1 LAQELDYAANKIVR
15 VSLIHITNA
24 ITMKKCLALL
34 SILFFSTA
42 YAQNVTL
49 SGYIKDA
56 ANGEELINASIVN
69 EKSQG
74 TVTNVYGFY
83 SLTLPEG
90 QYTFTVSYIGYES
103 IEKTLALKESQTLD
117 FELTEATN
125 QLAEVEVTAKRLDEN
140 LNRAEMSTTQLTAKQ
155 IKAIPQFLGE
165 FDVIRSITLLPGV
178 TTVGEGAS
186 GFNVRGGKTDQ
197 NLILLDQAPVYNS
210 SHIFGFFSVFNGDA
224 VRDLKLYKGGIPAP
238 FGGRLSSVLDVHQ
251 KEGNTKEFAGTMG
264 LGLLSS
270 RLMLEG
276 PLVKDKASFM
286 IAGRRSYQDVL
297 LKASPNDDL
306 NSIIANFYDLNAK
319 VNYKFNDKSRL
330 FLSAY
335 YGKDAFGVPGLVKF
349 DWGNLGLTGRWN
361 YLITDK
367 LFLNVST
374 IYSDYDYAI
383 GFDFPQA
390 KIDNIAFIKNQSNK
404 LAFSWF
410 PNAKHQVNYGAEAT
424 VYDFEPFST
433 TLDYI
438 DSNLVDIN
446 IELQNEYAVEPS
458 LYIEDN
464 WKVNNRMTI
473 RGGLRYSSFYNL
485 GARDVVNYNPTANG
499 TVRNDLITDTTNYSS
514 REIIESFDG
523 LQGLEPRL
531 GINFKTTENTAIK
544 ASYNRMRQYI
554 HLISNTTSS
563 LPIDTWRPA
572 GRYIDPG
579 TADQIALGWNR
590 NFKGGEWQL
599 SIETYYKSMR
609 DLVDFKNGAQP
620 TGVDNIEVALMTG
633 RGRSYGL
640 EMQLDKKIGQLT
652 GWVAYTYSRSQLQVD
667 LGATP
672 EEWINLGNWY
682 SAAQDKPHDIAI
694 VAAYA
699 WKPNIS
705 FSGSF
710 IYQTG
715 KPYTYPEARSEFE
728 GIIYPFALSRNN
740 SRTPAYHRLDLSM
753 DVAIPNKKENGRKGS
768 WNFGVYNAYAR
779 KNAFSIFFEEELDDN
794 GDPTGQTKATQLSIF
809 ATAIPTITY
818 NLDF

>member
-1 LAQELDYAANKIVR
+1 
-15 VSLIHITNA
+15 
-24 ITMKKCLALL
+24 
-34 SILFFSTA
+34 
-42 YAQNVTL
+42 
-49 SGYIKDA
+49 
-56 ANGEELINASIVN
+56 
-69 EKSQG
+69 
-74 TVTNVYGFY
+74 
-83 SLTLPEG
+83 
-90 QYTFTVSYIGYES
+90 
-103 IEKTLALKESQTLD
+103 
-117 FELTEATN
+117 
-125 QLAEVEVTAKRLDEN
+125 LDEN

-286 IAGRRSYQDVL
+286 VAGRRSYQDVL

-404 LAFSWF
+404 VAFSWF

-424 VYDFEPFST
+424 IYDFEPFST

-458 LYIEDN
+458 IYIEDN
-464 WKVNNRMTI
+464 WKLNNRLTI

-499 TVRNDLITDTTNYSS
+499 TVRNDLITDTTNYGS

-531 GINFKTTENTAIK
+531 GINYKATENTAIK

-682 SAAQDKPHDIAI
+682 SAAQDKPHDVAI

-715 KPYTYPEARSEFE
+715 KPYTYPEAKSEFE

>member
-1 LAQELDYAANKIVR
+1 
-15 VSLIHITNA
+15 
-24 ITMKKCLALL
+24 M

-56 ANGEELINASIVN
+56 SNGEELINASIVN

-83 SLTLPEG
+83 SLTLPAG
-90 QYTFTVSYIGYES
+90 KYTFTVSYIGYES
-103 IEKTLALKESQTLD
+103 IEKTLTLKESQTLD

-286 IAGRRSYQDVL
+286 VAGRRSYQDVL

-404 LAFSWF
+404 VAFSWF

-424 VYDFEPFST
+424 IYDFEPFST

-458 LYIEDN
+458 IYIEDN
-464 WKVNNRMTI
+464 WKLNNRLTI

-499 TVRNDLITDTTNYSS
+499 TVRNDLITDTTNYGS

-523 LQGLEPRL
+523 LQGLAPRL
-531 GINFKTTENTAIK
+531 GINYKATENTAIK

-682 SAAQDKPHDIAI
+682 SAAQDKPHDVAI

-715 KPYTYPEARSEFE
+715 KPYTYPEAKSEFE

>member
-1 LAQELDYAANKIVR
+1 
-15 VSLIHITNA
+15 
-24 ITMKKCLALL
+24 MKKWLAFLGL
-34 SILFFSTA
+34 AFALTTQ
-42 YAQNVTL
+42 AQNVTL
-49 SGYIKDA
+49 SGYIRDA
-56 ANGEELINASIVN
+56 ASGEELISASIVN
-69 EKSQG
+69 ESRQG
-74 TVTNVYGFY
+74 TVTNIYGFY
-83 SLTLPEG
+83 SLTLPAGE
-90 QYTFTVSYIGYES
+90 YTFTISYIGYETMTKK
-103 IEKTLALKESQTLD
+103 INLNASQTVN
-117 FELTEATN
+117 FELKEATN
-125 QLAEVEVTAKRLDEN
+125 ELQEVQVTAKKLDEN

-155 IKAIPQFLGE
+155 IKTIPQFLGE

-197 NLILLDQAPVYNS
+197 NLILLDEAPVYNS

-238 FGGRLSSVLDVHQ
+238 FGGRLSSVLDVRQ
-251 KEGNTKEFAGTMG
+251 KEGNTKEYGGTVG

-270 RLMLEG
+270 RVMFEG
-276 PLVKDKASFM
+276 PIVQDKASFM

-297 LKASPNDDL
+297 LKASPNDDI
-306 NSIIANFYDLNAK
+306 NNIIANFYDLNAK
-319 VNYKFNDKSRL
+319 VNYKFSDKSRL

-349 DWGNLGLTGRWN
+349 NWGNLGLTGRWN
-361 YLITDK
+361 YLINDK

-390 KIDNIAFIKNQSNK
+390 KIDNVAYIKNQTNK
-404 LAFSWF
+404 IAFSWF
-410 PNAKHQVNYGAEAT
+410 PNASHQVNYGAEAT

-433 TLDYI
+433 TFDYI
-438 DSNLVDIN
+438 DSNLTDIN
-446 IELQNEYAVEPS
+446 IELQNEYAVEPAF
-458 LYIEDN
+458 YIEDN
-464 WKVNNRMTI
+464 WKVNNRLTI
-473 RGGLRYSSFYNL
+473 RGGVRYSSFYNF
-485 GARDVVNYNPTANG
+485 GERDVINYTPTANG
-499 TVRNDLITDTTNYSS
+499 TVRNDLIVDTTSYASG
-514 REIIESFDG
+514 ELIEGYDG
-523 LQGLEPRL
+523 LQGIEPRL
-531 GINFKTTENTAIK
+531 GINFKTTENSAIK
-544 ASYNRMRQYI
+544 ASYNRTRQYI

-572 GRYIDPG
+572 GRFIKPG
-579 TADQIALGWNR
+579 TADQVALGWNR
-590 NFKGGEWQL
+590 NFANGEWQL
-599 SIETYYKSMR
+599 SVETYYKTLR

-620 TGVDNIEVALMTG
+620 TGVDNIEIDLMTG
-633 RGRSYGL
+633 RGRSYGV
-640 EMQLDKKIGQLT
+640 EMQLDKKIGALT
-652 GWVAYTYSRSQLQVD
+652 GWIAYTYSRSELQVD

-672 EEWINLGNWY
+672 EEWINLGEWY
-682 SAAQDKPHDIAI
+682 RAAQDKPHDIAI

-753 DVAIPNKKENGRKGS
+753 DVKIPNKKNRDWEGS

-818 NLDF
+818 TLDF

>member
-1 LAQELDYAANKIVR
+1 MKF
-15 VSLIHITNA
+15 LIRITNL

-69 EKSQG
+69 EKFQG
-74 TVTNVYGFY
+74 TVTNIYGFY

-90 QYTFTVSYIGYES
+90 KYTFTVSYIGYES
-103 IEKTLALKESQTLD
+103 IVKTLTLKESQTLD
-117 FELTEATN
+117 FELKEATN
-125 QLAEVEVTAKRLDEN
+125 ELAEVEVTAKRLDEN

-238 FGGRLSSVLDVHQ
+238 YGGRLSSVLDVHQ

-404 LAFSWF
+404 VAFSWF

-438 DSNLVDIN
+438 DSNLVDIS

-464 WKVNNRMTI
+464 WKINNRLTI
-473 RGGLRYSSFYNL
+473 RGGLRYSTFYNI

-499 TVRNDLITDTTNYSS
+499 TVRNDLITDTTSYGSL
-514 REIIESFDG
+514 EIIEAFDG

-531 GINFKTTENTAIK
+531 GINFKSTENTAIK

-599 SIETYYKSMR
+599 SVETYYKSMR

-633 RGRSYGL
+633 RGRSYGV

-652 GWVAYTYSRSQLQVD
+652 GWIAYTYSRSQLQVD

-682 SAAQDKPHDIAI
+682 SAAQDKPHDIAV

-753 DVAIPNKKENGRKGS
+753 DIAVPNKKDNDLKGS
-768 WNFGVYNAYAR
+768 WNIGVYNAYAR

>member
-1 LAQELDYAANKIVR
+1 
-15 VSLIHITNA
+15 
-24 ITMKKCLALL
+24 MKKWLAFLGL
-34 SILFFSTA
+34 AFTLTTQ
-42 YAQNVTL
+42 AQNVTL
-49 SGYIKDA
+49 SGYIRDA
-56 ANGEELINASIVN
+56 ASGEELISASIVN
-69 EKSQG
+69 ESRQG
-74 TVTNVYGFY
+74 TVTNIYGFY
-83 SLTLPEG
+83 SLTLPAGE
-90 QYTFTVSYIGYES
+90 YTFTISYIGYETMTKK
-103 IEKTLALKESQTLD
+103 INLNASQTVN
-117 FELTEATN
+117 FELKEATN
-125 QLAEVEVTAKRLDEN
+125 ELQEVQVTAKKLDEN

-155 IKAIPQFLGE
+155 IKTIPQFLGE

-178 TTVGEGAS
+178 TTVGECAS

-197 NLILLDQAPVYNS
+197 NLILLDEAPVYNS

-224 VRDLKLYKGGIPAP
+224 VRDLKLYKGGIPAT
-238 FGGRLSSVLDVHQ
+238 FGGRLSSVLDVRQ
-251 KEGNTKEFAGTMG
+251 KEGNTKEYGGTVG

-270 RLMLEG
+270 RVMFEG
-276 PLVKDKASFM
+276 PIVQDKASFM

-297 LKASPNDDL
+297 LKASPNDDI
-306 NSIIANFYDLNAK
+306 NNIIANFYDLNAK
-319 VNYKFNDKSRL
+319 VNYKFSDKSRL

-349 DWGNLGLTGRWN
+349 NWGNLGLTGRWN
-361 YLITDK
+361 YLINDK

-390 KIDNIAFIKNQSNK
+390 KIDNIAYIKNQTNK
-404 LAFSWF
+404 IAFSWF
-410 PNAKHQVNYGAEAT
+410 PNASHQVNYGAEAT

-433 TLDYI
+433 TFDYI
-438 DSNLVDIN
+438 DSNLTDIN
-446 IELQNEYAVEPS
+446 IELQNEYAVEPAF
-458 LYIEDN
+458 YIEDN
-464 WKVNNRMTI
+464 WKVNNRLTI
-473 RGGLRYSSFYNL
+473 RGGVRYSSFYNF
-485 GARDVVNYNPTANG
+485 GERDVINYTPTANG
-499 TVRNDLITDTTNYSS
+499 TVRNDLIVDTTSYASG
-514 REIIESFDG
+514 ELIEGYEG
-523 LQGLEPRL
+523 LQGIEPRL
-531 GINFKTTENTAIK
+531 GINFKTTENSAIK
-544 ASYNRMRQYI
+544 ASYNRTRQYI

-572 GRYIDPG
+572 GRFIKPG
-579 TADQIALGWNR
+579 TADQVALGWNR
-590 NFKGGEWQL
+590 NFANGEWQL
-599 SIETYYKSMR
+599 SVETYYKTLR

-620 TGVDNIEVALMTG
+620 TGVDNIEVDLMTG
-633 RGRSYGL
+633 RGRSYGV
-640 EMQLDKKIGQLT
+640 EMQLDKKIGALT
-652 GWVAYTYSRSQLQVD
+652 GWIAYTYSRSELQVD

-672 EEWINLGNWY
+672 EEWINLGQWY
-682 SAAQDKPHDIAI
+682 RAAQDKPHDIAI

-753 DVAIPNKKENGRKGS
+753 DVKIPNKKNRDWEGS

-818 NLDF
+818 TLDF

>member
-1 LAQELDYAANKIVR
+1 
-15 VSLIHITNA
+15 
-24 ITMKKCLALL
+24 MKKCLALL
-34 SILFFSTA
+34 SILFFSTV

-69 EKSQG
+69 ESFQG
-74 TVTNVYGFY
+74 TITNIYGFY

-90 QYTFTVSYIGYES
+90 KYTFTVSYIGYES
-103 IEKTLALKESQTLD
+103 IVKTLTLKESQTLD
-117 FELTEATN
+117 FELKEATN
-125 QLAEVEVTAKRLDEN
+125 QLAEVEVTAKKLDEN

-404 LAFSWF
+404 VAFSWF

-438 DSNLVDIN
+438 DSNLVDIS

-464 WKVNNRMTI
+464 WKVNNRLTI
-473 RGGLRYSSFYNL
+473 RGGLRYSTFYNI
-485 GARDVVNYNPTANG
+485 GARDVVNYTPTANG
-499 TVRNDLITDTTNYSS
+499 TVRNDLITDTTSYASM
-514 REIIESFDG
+514 EIIEAFEG

-531 GINFKTTENTAIK
+531 GINFKATENTAVK

-590 NFKGGEWQL
+590 NFKDGEWQL
-599 SIETYYKSMR
+599 SVETYYKSMR

-640 EMQLDKKIGQLT
+640 EVQLDKKIGQLT
-652 GWVAYTYSRSQLQVD
+652 GWLAYTYSRSQLQVD

-672 EEWINLGNWY
+672 EEWINLGQWY
-682 SAAQDKPHDIAI
+682 SAAQDKPHDIAV

-715 KPYTYPEARSEFE
+715 KPYTYPEAKSEFE

-753 DVAIPNKKENGRKGS
+753 DIAVPNKKDNDLKGS
-768 WNFGVYNAYAR
+768 WNIGVYNAYAR

>member
-1 LAQELDYAANKIVR
+1 
-15 VSLIHITNA
+15 
-24 ITMKKCLALL
+24 MKKCLALL

-69 EKSQG
+69 EKFQG
-74 TVTNVYGFY
+74 TITNIYGFY
-83 SLTLPEG
+83 PLTLPEG
-90 QYTFTVSYIGYES
+90 KYTFTVSYIGYES
-103 IEKTLALKESQTLD
+103 IVKTLTLKESQTLD
-117 FELTEATN
+117 FELKEATN
-125 QLAEVEVTAKRLDEN
+125 ELAEVEVTAKRLDEN

-238 FGGRLSSVLDVHQ
+238 YGGRLSSVLDVHQ

-404 LAFSWF
+404 VAFSWF

-438 DSNLVDIN
+438 DSNLVDIS

-464 WKVNNRMTI
+464 WKINNRLTI
-473 RGGLRYSSFYNL
+473 RGGLRYSTFYNI

-499 TVRNDLITDTTNYSS
+499 TVRNDLITDTTSYGSL
-514 REIIESFDG
+514 EIIEAFDG

-531 GINFKTTENTAIK
+531 GINFKSTENTAIK

-599 SIETYYKSMR
+599 SVETYYKSMR

-633 RGRSYGL
+633 RGRSYGV

-672 EEWINLGNWY
+672 EEWINLGQWY
-682 SAAQDKPHDIAI
+682 SAAQDKPHDIAV

-715 KPYTYPEARSEFE
+715 KPYTYPEAKSEFE

-753 DVAIPNKKENGRKGS
+753 DIAVPNKKDNDLKGS
-768 WNFGVYNAYAR
+768 WNIGVYNAYAR

-818 NLDF
+818 TLDF

>member
-1 LAQELDYAANKIVR
+1 
-15 VSLIHITNA
+15 
-24 ITMKKCLALL
+24 
-34 SILFFSTA
+34 
-42 YAQNVTL
+42 
-49 SGYIKDA
+49 
-56 ANGEELINASIVN
+56 
-69 EKSQG
+69 
-74 TVTNVYGFY
+74 
-83 SLTLPEG
+83 
-90 QYTFTVSYIGYES
+90 
-103 IEKTLALKESQTLD
+103 
-117 FELTEATN
+117 
-125 QLAEVEVTAKRLDEN
+125 
-140 LNRAEMSTTQLTAKQ
+140 
-155 IKAIPQFLGE
+155 
-165 FDVIRSITLLPGV
+165 
-178 TTVGEGAS
+178 
-186 GFNVRGGKTDQ
+186 
-197 NLILLDQAPVYNS
+197 
-210 SHIFGFFSVFNGDA
+210 
-224 VRDLKLYKGGIPAP
+224 
-238 FGGRLSSVLDVHQ
+238 
-251 KEGNTKEFAGTMG
+251 
-264 LGLLSS
+264 
-270 RLMLEG
+270 
-276 PLVKDKASFM
+276 
-286 IAGRRSYQDVL
+286 
-297 LKASPNDDL
+297 
-306 NSIIANFYDLNAK
+306 
-319 VNYKFNDKSRL
+319 
-330 FLSAY
+330 
-335 YGKDAFGVPGLVKF
+335 
-349 DWGNLGLTGRWN
+349 LGLTGRWN

-404 LAFSWF
+404 VAFSWF

-438 DSNLVDIN
+438 DSNLVDIS

-464 WKVNNRMTI
+464 WKVNNRLTI
-473 RGGLRYSSFYNL
+473 RGGLRYSTFYNI
-485 GARDVVNYNPTANG
+485 GARDVVNYTPTANG
-499 TVRNDLITDTTNYSS
+499 TVRNDLITDTTSYASM
-514 REIIESFDG
+514 EIIEAFEG

-531 GINFKTTENTAIK
+531 GINFKATENTAVK

-590 NFKGGEWQL
+590 NFKDGEWQL
-599 SIETYYKSMR
+599 SVETYYKSMR

-640 EMQLDKKIGQLT
+640 EVQLDKKIGQLT
-652 GWVAYTYSRSQLQVD
+652 GWLAYTYSRSQLQVD

-672 EEWINLGNWY
+672 EEWINLGQWY
-682 SAAQDKPHDIAI
+682 SAAQDKPHDIAV

-715 KPYTYPEARSEFE
+715 KPYTYPEAKSEFE

-753 DVAIPNKKENGRKGS
+753 DIAIPNKKDNDLKGS
-768 WNFGVYNAYAR
+768 WNIGVYNAYAR

>member
-1 LAQELDYAANKIVR
+1 
-15 VSLIHITNA
+15 
-24 ITMKKCLALL
+24 MKKCLALL
-34 SILFFSTA
+34 GILFFSTA

-69 EKSQG
+69 ESFQG
-74 TVTNVYGFY
+74 TITNIYGFY
-83 SLTLPEG
+83 SLTVPEG
-90 QYTFTVSYIGYES
+90 KYTFTVSYIGYES
-103 IEKTLALKESQTLD
+103 IVKTLTLKESQTLD
-117 FELTEATN
+117 FELKEATN
-125 QLAEVEVTAKRLDEN
+125 QLAEVEVTAKKLDEN

-404 LAFSWF
+404 VAFSWF

-438 DSNLVDIN
+438 DSNLVDIS

-464 WKVNNRMTI
+464 WKVNNRLTI
-473 RGGLRYSSFYNL
+473 RGGLRYSTFYNI
-485 GARDVVNYNPTANG
+485 GARDVVNYTPTANG
-499 TVRNDLITDTTNYSS
+499 TVRNDLITDTTSYASM
-514 REIIESFDG
+514 EIIEAFEG

-531 GINFKTTENTAIK
+531 GINFKATENTAVK

-590 NFKGGEWQL
+590 NFKDGEWQL
-599 SIETYYKSMR
+599 SVETYYKSMR

-640 EMQLDKKIGQLT
+640 EVQLDKKIGQLT
-652 GWVAYTYSRSQLQVD
+652 GWLAYTYSRSQLQVD

-672 EEWINLGNWY
+672 EEWINLGQWY
-682 SAAQDKPHDIAI
+682 SAAQDKPHDIAV

-715 KPYTYPEARSEFE
+715 KPYTYPEAKSEFE

-753 DVAIPNKKENGRKGS
+753 DIAVPNKKDNDLKGS
-768 WNFGVYNAYAR
+768 WNIGVYNAYAR

>member
-1 LAQELDYAANKIVR
+1 
-15 VSLIHITNA
+15 
-24 ITMKKCLALL
+24 M

-83 SLTLPEG
+83 SLTLPAG
-90 QYTFTVSYIGYES
+90 KYTFTVSYIGYES
-103 IEKTLALKESQTLD
+103 VEKTLTLKESQTLD

-404 LAFSWF
+404 VAFSWF

-438 DSNLVDIN
+438 DSNLVDIS

-464 WKVNNRMTI
+464 WKVNNRLTI
-473 RGGLRYSSFYNL
+473 RGGLRYSTFYNI
-485 GARDVVNYNPTANG
+485 GARDVVNYTPTANG
-499 TVRNDLITDTTNYSS
+499 TVRNDLITDTTSYASM
-514 REIIESFDG
+514 EIIEAFDG

-531 GINFKTTENTAIK
+531 GINFKATENTAIK

-682 SAAQDKPHDIAI
+682 SAAQDKPHDVAI

-715 KPYTYPEARSEFE
+715 KPYTYPEAKSEFE

>member
-1 LAQELDYAANKIVR
+1 MKF
-15 VSLIHITNA
+15 LIGITKL
-24 ITMKKCLALL
+24 ITMKKCFALL

-69 EKSQG
+69 EKFQG
-74 TVTNVYGFY
+74 TVTNIYGFY

-90 QYTFTVSYIGYES
+90 KYTFTVSYIGYES
-103 IEKTLALKESQTLD
+103 IVKTLTLKESQTLD
-117 FELTEATN
+117 FELKEATN
-125 QLAEVEVTAKRLDEN
+125 ELAEVEVTAKRLDEN

-155 IKAIPQFLGE
+155 IKTIPQFLGE

-238 FGGRLSSVLDVHQ
+238 YGGRLSSVLDVHQ

-404 LAFSWF
+404 VAFSWF

-438 DSNLVDIN
+438 DSNLVDIS

-464 WKVNNRMTI
+464 WKINNRLTI
-473 RGGLRYSSFYNL
+473 RGGLRYSTFYNI

-499 TVRNDLITDTTNYSS
+499 TVRNDLITDTTSYGSL
-514 REIIESFDG
+514 EIIEAFDG

-531 GINFKTTENTAIK
+531 GINFKSTENTAIK

-599 SIETYYKSMR
+599 SVETYYKSMR

-633 RGRSYGL
+633 RGRSYGV

-672 EEWINLGNWY
+672 EEWINLGQWY
-682 SAAQDKPHDIAI
+682 SAAQDKPHDIAV

-715 KPYTYPEARSEFE
+715 KPYTYPEAKSEFE

-753 DVAIPNKKENGRKGS
+753 DIAVPNKKDNDLKGS
-768 WNFGVYNAYAR
+768 WNIGVYNAYAR

-818 NLDF
+818 TLDF

>member
-1 LAQELDYAANKIVR
+1 MKNWLAFLG
-15 VSLIHITNA
+15 
-24 ITMKKCLALL
+24 LAFTL
-34 SILFFSTA
+34 TTQ
-42 YAQNVTL
+42 AQNVTL
-49 SGYIKDA
+49 SGYIRDA
-56 ANGEELINASIVN
+56 ASGEELISASIVN
-69 EKSQG
+69 ESRQG
-74 TVTNVYGFY
+74 TVTNIYGFY
-83 SLTLPEG
+83 SLTLPAGE
-90 QYTFTVSYIGYES
+90 YTFTISYIGYETMTKK
-103 IEKTLALKESQTLD
+103 INLNASQTVN
-117 FELTEATN
+117 FELKEATN
-125 QLAEVEVTAKRLDEN
+125 ELQEVQVTAKKLDEN

-155 IKAIPQFLGE
+155 IKTIPQFLGE

-197 NLILLDQAPVYNS
+197 NLILLDEAPVYNS

-238 FGGRLSSVLDVHQ
+238 FGGRLSSVLDVRQ
-251 KEGNTKEFAGTMG
+251 KEGNTKEYGGTVG

-270 RLMLEG
+270 RVMFEG
-276 PLVKDKASFM
+276 PIVQDKASFM

-297 LKASPNDDL
+297 LKASPNDDI
-306 NSIIANFYDLNAK
+306 NNIIANFYDLNAK
-319 VNYKFNDKSRL
+319 VNYKFSDKSRL

-349 DWGNLGLTGRWN
+349 NWGNLGLTGRWN
-361 YLITDK
+361 YLINDK

-390 KIDNIAFIKNQSNK
+390 KIDNVAYIKNQTNK
-404 LAFSWF
+404 IAFSWF
-410 PNAKHQVNYGAEAT
+410 PNASHQVNYGAEAT

-433 TLDYI
+433 TFDYI
-438 DSNLVDIN
+438 DSNLTDIN
-446 IELQNEYAVEPS
+446 IELQNEYAVEPAF
-458 LYIEDN
+458 YIEDN
-464 WKVNNRMTI
+464 WKVNNRLTI
-473 RGGLRYSSFYNL
+473 RGGVRYSSFYNF
-485 GARDVVNYNPTANG
+485 GERDVINYTPTANG
-499 TVRNDLITDTTNYSS
+499 TVRNDLIVDTTSYASG
-514 REIIESFDG
+514 ELIEGYDG
-523 LQGLEPRL
+523 LQGIEPRL
-531 GINFKTTENTAIK
+531 GINFKTTENSAIK
-544 ASYNRMRQYI
+544 ASYNRTRQYI

-572 GRYIDPG
+572 GRFIKPG
-579 TADQIALGWNR
+579 TADQVALGWNR
-590 NFKGGEWQL
+590 NFANGEWQL
-599 SIETYYKSMR
+599 SVETYYKTLR

-620 TGVDNIEVALMTG
+620 TGVDNIEVDLMTG
-633 RGRSYGL
+633 RGRSYGV
-640 EMQLDKKIGQLT
+640 EMQLDKKIGALT
-652 GWVAYTYSRSQLQVD
+652 GWIAYTYSRSELQVD

-672 EEWINLGNWY
+672 EEWINLGEWY
-682 SAAQDKPHDIAI
+682 RAAQDKPHDIAI

-753 DVAIPNKKENGRKGS
+753 DVKIPNKKNRDWEGS

-818 NLDF
+818 TLDF

>member
-1 LAQELDYAANKIVR
+1 
-15 VSLIHITNA
+15 
-24 ITMKKCLALL
+24 MKKCLALL
-34 SILFFSTA
+34 GILFFSTA

-69 EKSQG
+69 ESFQG
-74 TVTNVYGFY
+74 TITNIYGFY

-90 QYTFTVSYIGYES
+90 KYTFTVSYIGYES
-103 IEKTLALKESQTLD
+103 IVKTLTLKESQTLD
-117 FELTEATN
+117 FELKEATN
-125 QLAEVEVTAKRLDEN
+125 QLAEVEVTAKKLDEN

-238 FGGRLSSVLDVHQ
+238 YGGRLSSVLDVHQ

-404 LAFSWF
+404 VAFSWF

-438 DSNLVDIN
+438 DSNLVDIS

-464 WKVNNRMTI
+464 WKVNNQLTI
-473 RGGLRYSSFYNL
+473 RGGLRYSTFYNI
-485 GARDVVNYNPTANG
+485 GARDVVNYTPTANG
-499 TVRNDLITDTTNYSS
+499 TVRNDLITDTTSYASM
-514 REIIESFDG
+514 EIIEAFEG

-531 GINFKTTENTAIK
+531 GINFKATENTAVK

-590 NFKGGEWQL
+590 NFKDGEWQL
-599 SIETYYKSMR
+599 SVETYYKSMR

-640 EMQLDKKIGQLT
+640 EVQLDKKIGQLT
-652 GWVAYTYSRSQLQVD
+652 GWLAYTYSRSQLQVD

-672 EEWINLGNWY
+672 EEWINLGQWY
-682 SAAQDKPHDIAI
+682 SAAQDKPHDIAV

-715 KPYTYPEARSEFE
+715 KPYTYPEAKSEFE

-753 DVAIPNKKENGRKGS
+753 DIAIPNKKDNDLKGS
-768 WNFGVYNAYAR
+768 WNIGVYNAYAR

>member
-1 LAQELDYAANKIVR
+1 
-15 VSLIHITNA
+15 
-24 ITMKKCLALL
+24 MKKCLALL

-69 EKSQG
+69 ESFQG
-74 TVTNVYGFY
+74 TITNIYGFY

-90 QYTFTVSYIGYES
+90 KYTFTVSYIGYES
-103 IEKTLALKESQTLD
+103 IVKTLTLKESQTLD
-117 FELTEATN
+117 FELKEATN
-125 QLAEVEVTAKRLDEN
+125 QLAEVEVTAKKLDEN

-404 LAFSWF
+404 VAFSWF

-438 DSNLVDIN
+438 DSNLVDIS

-464 WKVNNRMTI
+464 WKVNNRLTI
-473 RGGLRYSSFYNL
+473 RGGLRYSTFYNI
-485 GARDVVNYNPTANG
+485 GARDVVNYTPTANG
-499 TVRNDLITDTTNYSS
+499 TVRNDLITDTTSYASM
-514 REIIESFDG
+514 EIIEAFEG

-531 GINFKTTENTAIK
+531 GINFKATENTAVK

-590 NFKGGEWQL
+590 NFKDGEWQL
-599 SIETYYKSMR
+599 SVETYYKSMR

-640 EMQLDKKIGQLT
+640 EVQLDKKIGQLT
-652 GWVAYTYSRSQLQVD
+652 GWLAYTYSRSQLQVD

-672 EEWINLGNWY
+672 EEWINLGQWY
-682 SAAQDKPHDIAI
+682 SAAQDKPHDIAV

-715 KPYTYPEARSEFE
+715 KPYTYPEAKSEFE

-753 DVAIPNKKENGRKGS
+753 DIAVPNKKDNDLKGS
-768 WNFGVYNAYAR
+768 WNIGVYNAYAR

>member
-1 LAQELDYAANKIVR
+1 
-15 VSLIHITNA
+15 
-24 ITMKKCLALL
+24 MKKCLALL
-34 SILFFSTA
+34 SILFFSNA

-74 TVTNVYGFY
+74 AVTNVYGFY

-404 LAFSWF
+404 VAFSWF

-424 VYDFEPFST
+424 IYDFEPFST

-464 WKVNNRMTI
+464 WKVTNRLTI

-499 TVRNDLITDTTNYSS
+499 TVRNDLITDTTNYGS
-514 REIIESFDG
+514 REIIESFEG

-531 GINFKTTENTAIK
+531 GINYKATENTAIK

-672 EEWINLGNWY
+672 EEWINLGDWY

>member
-1 LAQELDYAANKIVR
+1 
-15 VSLIHITNA
+15 
-24 ITMKKCLALL
+24 M

-238 FGGRLSSVLDVHQ
+238 YGGRLSSVLDVHQ

-404 LAFSWF
+404 VAFSWF

-464 WKVNNRMTI
+464 WKVNNRLTI

-572 GRYIDPG
+572 GKYIDPG

-599 SIETYYKSMR
+599 SVETYYKSMR

>member
-1 LAQELDYAANKIVR
+1 
-15 VSLIHITNA
+15 
-24 ITMKKCLALL
+24 MKKCLALL
-34 SILFFSTA
+34 SILFFSNA

-74 TVTNVYGFY
+74 AVTNVYGFY

-404 LAFSWF
+404 VAFSWF

-424 VYDFEPFST
+424 IYDFEPFST

-464 WKVNNRMTI
+464 WKVTNRLTI

-531 GINFKTTENTAIK
+531 GINYKATENTAIK

>member
-1 LAQELDYAANKIVR
+1 
-15 VSLIHITNA
+15 
-24 ITMKKCLALL
+24 MKKCLALL

-69 EKSQG
+69 ESFQG
-74 TVTNVYGFY
+74 TITNIYGFY

-90 QYTFTVSYIGYES
+90 KYTFTVSYIGYES
-103 IEKTLALKESQTLD
+103 IVKTLTLKESQTLD
-117 FELTEATN
+117 FELKEATN
-125 QLAEVEVTAKRLDEN
+125 QLAEVEVTAKKLDEN

-238 FGGRLSSVLDVHQ
+238 YGGRLSSVLDVHQ

-404 LAFSWF
+404 IAFSWF

-438 DSNLVDIN
+438 DSNLVDIS

-464 WKVNNRMTI
+464 WKVNNRLTI
-473 RGGLRYSSFYNL
+473 RGGLRYSTFYNI
-485 GARDVVNYNPTANG
+485 GARDVVNYTPTANG
-499 TVRNDLITDTTNYSS
+499 TVRNDLITDTTSYASM
-514 REIIESFDG
+514 EIIEAFEG

-531 GINFKTTENTAIK
+531 GINFKATENTAVK

-590 NFKGGEWQL
+590 NFKDGEWQL
-599 SIETYYKSMR
+599 SVETYYKSMR

-640 EMQLDKKIGQLT
+640 EVQLDKKIGQLT
-652 GWVAYTYSRSQLQVD
+652 GWLAYTYSRSQLQVD

-672 EEWINLGNWY
+672 EEWINLGQWY
-682 SAAQDKPHDIAI
+682 SAAQDKPHDIAV

-715 KPYTYPEARSEFE
+715 KPYTYPEAKSEFE

-753 DVAIPNKKENGRKGS
+753 DIAIPNKKDNDLKGS
-768 WNFGVYNAYAR
+768 WNIGVYNAYAR

>member
-1 LAQELDYAANKIVR
+1 
-15 VSLIHITNA
+15 
-24 ITMKKCLALL
+24 MKKCLALL
-34 SILFFSTA
+34 SILFFSNA

-56 ANGEELINASIVN
+56 ANGEELINASIIN
-69 EKSQG
+69 KKSQG

-83 SLTLPEG
+83 SLTLPAG
-90 QYTFTVSYIGYES
+90 KYTFTVSYIGYES
-103 IEKTLALKESQTLD
+103 IEKTLTLKESQTLD

-286 IAGRRSYQDVL
+286 VAGRRSYQDVL

-404 LAFSWF
+404 VAFSWF

-424 VYDFEPFST
+424 IYDFEPFST

-464 WKVNNRMTI
+464 WKVTNRLTI

-499 TVRNDLITDTTNYSS
+499 TVRNDLITDTTNYGS

-531 GINFKTTENTAIK
+531 GINYKATENTAIK

>member
-1 LAQELDYAANKIVR
+1 
-15 VSLIHITNA
+15 
-24 ITMKKCLALL
+24 MKKCLALL
-34 SILFFSTA
+34 SILFFSNA

-74 TVTNVYGFY
+74 AVTNVYGFY

-404 LAFSWF
+404 VAFSWF

-424 VYDFEPFST
+424 IYDFEPFST

-464 WKVNNRMTI
+464 WKVTNRLTI

-499 TVRNDLITDTTNYSS
+499 TVRNDLITDTTNYGS

-531 GINFKTTENTAIK
+531 GINYKATENTAIK

>member
-1 LAQELDYAANKIVR
+1 
-15 VSLIHITNA
+15 
-24 ITMKKCLALL
+24 M
-34 SILFFSTA
+34 SILLFSTA

-56 ANGEELINASIVN
+56 SNGEELINASIVN

-83 SLTLPEG
+83 SLTLPAG
-90 QYTFTVSYIGYES
+90 KYTFTVSYIGYES
-103 IEKTLALKESQTLD
+103 IEKTLTLKESQTLD

-286 IAGRRSYQDVL
+286 VAGRRSYQDVL

-404 LAFSWF
+404 VAFSWF

-424 VYDFEPFST
+424 IYDFEPFST

-458 LYIEDN
+458 IYIEDN
-464 WKVNNRMTI
+464 WKLNNRLTI

-499 TVRNDLITDTTNYSS
+499 TVRNDLITDTTNYGS

-531 GINFKTTENTAIK
+531 GINYKATENTAIK

-682 SAAQDKPHDIAI
+682 SAAQDKPHDVAI

-715 KPYTYPEARSEFE
+715 KPYTYPEAKSEFE

-794 GDPTGQTKATQLSIF
+794 GDPTGQTRATQLSIF

>member
-1 LAQELDYAANKIVR
+1 
-15 VSLIHITNA
+15 
-24 ITMKKCLALL
+24 MKKCLALL

-69 EKSQG
+69 EKFQG
-74 TVTNVYGFY
+74 TVTNIYGFY

-90 QYTFTVSYIGYES
+90 KYTFTVSYIGYES
-103 IEKTLALKESQTLD
+103 IVKTLTLKESQTLD
-117 FELTEATN
+117 FELKEATN
-125 QLAEVEVTAKRLDEN
+125 ELAEVEVTAKRLDEN

-155 IKAIPQFLGE
+155 IKTIPQFLGE

-238 FGGRLSSVLDVHQ
+238 YGGRLSSVLDVHQ

-404 LAFSWF
+404 VAFSWF

-438 DSNLVDIN
+438 DSNLVDIS

-464 WKVNNRMTI
+464 WKINNRLTI
-473 RGGLRYSSFYNL
+473 RGGLRYSTFYNI

-499 TVRNDLITDTTNYSS
+499 TVRNDLITDTTSYGSL
-514 REIIESFDG
+514 EIIEAFDG

-531 GINFKTTENTAIK
+531 GINFKSTENTAIK

-599 SIETYYKSMR
+599 SVETYYKSMR

-633 RGRSYGL
+633 RGRSYGV

-672 EEWINLGNWY
+672 EEWINLGQWY
-682 SAAQDKPHDIAI
+682 SAAQDKPHDIAV

-715 KPYTYPEARSEFE
+715 KPYTYPEAKSEFE

-753 DVAIPNKKENGRKGS
+753 DIAVPNKKDNDLKGS
-768 WNFGVYNAYAR
+768 WNIGVYNAYAR

-818 NLDF
+818 TLDF

>member
-1 LAQELDYAANKIVR
+1 
-15 VSLIHITNA
+15 
-24 ITMKKCLALL
+24 MKKCLALL

-69 EKSQG
+69 EKFQG
-74 TVTNVYGFY
+74 TVTNIYGFY

-90 QYTFTVSYIGYES
+90 KYTFTVSYIGYES
-103 IEKTLALKESQTLD
+103 IVKTLTLKESQTLD
-117 FELTEATN
+117 FELKEATN
-125 QLAEVEVTAKRLDEN
+125 ELAEVEVTAKRLDEN

-238 FGGRLSSVLDVHQ
+238 YGGRLSSVLDVHQ

-404 LAFSWF
+404 VAFSWF

-438 DSNLVDIN
+438 DSNLVDIS

-464 WKVNNRMTI
+464 WKINNRLTI
-473 RGGLRYSSFYNL
+473 RGGLRYSTFYNI

-499 TVRNDLITDTTNYSS
+499 TVRNDLITDTTSYGSL
-514 REIIESFDG
+514 EIIEAFDG

-531 GINFKTTENTAIK
+531 GINFKSTENTAIK

-599 SIETYYKSMR
+599 SVETYYKSMR

-633 RGRSYGL
+633 RGRSYGV

-672 EEWINLGNWY
+672 EEWINLGQWY
-682 SAAQDKPHDIAI
+682 SAAQDKPHDIAV

-715 KPYTYPEARSEFE
+715 KPYTYPEAKSEFE

-753 DVAIPNKKENGRKGS
+753 DIAVPNKKDNDLKGS
-768 WNFGVYNAYAR
+768 WNIGVYNAYAR

-818 NLDF
+818 TLDF

>member
-1 LAQELDYAANKIVR
+1 
-15 VSLIHITNA
+15 
-24 ITMKKCLALL
+24 MKKWLAFLGL
-34 SILFFSTA
+34 AFTLTTQ
-42 YAQNVTL
+42 AQNVTL
-49 SGYIKDA
+49 SGYIRDA
-56 ANGEELINASIVN
+56 ASGEELISASIVN
-69 EKSQG
+69 ESRQG
-74 TVTNVYGFY
+74 TVTNIYGFY
-83 SLTLPEG
+83 SLTLPAGE
-90 QYTFTVSYIGYES
+90 YTFTISYIGYETMTKK
-103 IEKTLALKESQTLD
+103 INLNASQTVN
-117 FELTEATN
+117 FELKEATN
-125 QLAEVEVTAKRLDEN
+125 ELQEVQVTAKKLDEN

-155 IKAIPQFLGE
+155 IKTIPQFLGE

-197 NLILLDQAPVYNS
+197 NLILLDEAPVYNS

-238 FGGRLSSVLDVHQ
+238 FGGRLSSVLDVRQ
-251 KEGNTKEFAGTMG
+251 KEGNTKEYGGTVG

-270 RLMLEG
+270 RVMFEG
-276 PLVKDKASFM
+276 PIVQDKASFM

-297 LKASPNDDL
+297 LKASPNDDI
-306 NSIIANFYDLNAK
+306 NNIIANFYDLNAK
-319 VNYKFNDKSRL
+319 VNYKFSDKSRL

-349 DWGNLGLTGRWN
+349 NWGNLGLTGRWN
-361 YLITDK
+361 YLINDK

-390 KIDNIAFIKNQSNK
+390 KIDNVAYIKNQTNK
-404 LAFSWF
+404 VAFSWF
-410 PNAKHQVNYGAEAT
+410 PNASHQVNYGAEAT

-433 TLDYI
+433 TFDYI
-438 DSNLVDIN
+438 DSNLTDIN
-446 IELQNEYAVEPS
+446 IELQNEYAVEPAF
-458 LYIEDN
+458 YIEDN
-464 WKVNNRMTI
+464 WKVNNRLTI
-473 RGGLRYSSFYNL
+473 RGGVRYSSFYNF
-485 GARDVVNYNPTANG
+485 GARDVINYTPTANG
-499 TVRNDLITDTTNYSS
+499 TVRNDLILDTTSYASG
-514 REIIESFDG
+514 ELIEGYDG
-523 LQGLEPRL
+523 LQGIEPRL
-531 GINFKTTENTAIK
+531 GINFKTTENSAIK
-544 ASYNRMRQYI
+544 ASYNRTRQYI

-572 GRYIDPG
+572 GRFIKPG
-579 TADQIALGWNR
+579 TADQVALGWNR
-590 NFKGGEWQL
+590 NFANGEWQL
-599 SIETYYKSMR
+599 SVETYYKTLR

-620 TGVDNIEVALMTG
+620 TGVDNIEVDLMTG
-633 RGRSYGL
+633 RGRSYGV
-640 EMQLDKKIGQLT
+640 EMQLDKKIGALT
-652 GWVAYTYSRSQLQVD
+652 GWIAYTYSRSELQVD

-672 EEWINLGNWY
+672 EEWINLGEWY
-682 SAAQDKPHDIAI
+682 RAAQDKPHDIAI

-753 DVAIPNKKENGRKGS
+753 DVKIPNKKNRDWEGS

-818 NLDF
+818 TLDF

>member
-1 LAQELDYAANKIVR
+1 
-15 VSLIHITNA
+15 
-24 ITMKKCLALL
+24 M

-56 ANGEELINASIVN
+56 SNGEELINASIVN

-83 SLTLPEG
+83 SLTLPAG
-90 QYTFTVSYIGYES
+90 KYTFTVSYIGYES
-103 IEKTLALKESQTLD
+103 IEKTLTLKESQTLD

-286 IAGRRSYQDVL
+286 VAGRRSYQDVL

-404 LAFSWF
+404 VAFSWF

-424 VYDFEPFST
+424 IYDFEPFST

-458 LYIEDN
+458 IYIEDN
-464 WKVNNRMTI
+464 WKLNNRLTI

-499 TVRNDLITDTTNYSS
+499 TVRNDLITDTTNYGS

-531 GINFKTTENTAIK
+531 GINYKATENTAIK

-682 SAAQDKPHDIAI
+682 SAAQDKPHDVAI

-715 KPYTYPEARSEFE
+715 KPYTYPEAKSEFE

-779 KNAFSIFFEEELDDN
+779 KNAFSIFFE
-794 GDPTGQTKATQLSIF
+794 
-809 ATAIPTITY
+809 
-818 NLDF
+818 

>member
-1 LAQELDYAANKIVR
+1 
-15 VSLIHITNA
+15 
-24 ITMKKCLALL
+24 MKKCLALL
-34 SILFFSTA
+34 SILFFSNA

-74 TVTNVYGFY
+74 AVTNVYGFY
-83 SLTLPEG
+83 SLTLPAG
-90 QYTFTVSYIGYES
+90 KYTFTVSYIGYES
-103 IEKTLALKESQTLD
+103 IEKTLTLKESQTLD

-404 LAFSWF
+404 VAFSWF

-424 VYDFEPFST
+424 IYDFEPFST

-464 WKVNNRMTI
+464 WKVTNRLTI

-499 TVRNDLITDTTNYSS
+499 TVRNDLITDTTNYGS
-514 REIIESFDG
+514 REIIESFEG

-531 GINFKTTENTAIK
+531 GINYKATENTAIK

-768 WNFGVYNAYAR
+768 
-779 KNAFSIFFEEELDDN
+779 
-794 GDPTGQTKATQLSIF
+794 
-809 ATAIPTITY
+809 
-818 NLDF
+818 

>member
-1 LAQELDYAANKIVR
+1 
-15 VSLIHITNA
+15 
-24 ITMKKCLALL
+24 MKKCLALL

-56 ANGEELINASIVN
+56 SNGEELINASIVN

-90 QYTFTVSYIGYES
+90 KYTFTVSYIGYES
-103 IEKTLALKESQTLD
+103 IEKTLTLKESQTLD
-117 FELTEATN
+117 FELKEATN

-238 FGGRLSSVLDVHQ
+238 YGGRLSSVLDVHQ

-276 PLVKDKASFM
+276 PLVKDKSSFM

-404 LAFSWF
+404 VAFSWF

-424 VYDFEPFST
+424 IYDFEPFST

-446 IELQNEYAVEPS
+446 IELQNEYALEPS

-464 WKVNNRMTI
+464 WKVNNRLTI
-473 RGGLRYSSFYNL
+473 RGGLRYSSFYNF

-499 TVRNDLITDTTNYSS
+499 TVRNDLITDTTSYGSM
-514 REIIESFDG
+514 EIIEGFDG

-531 GINFKTTENTAIK
+531 GINFKATENTAFK
-544 ASYNRMRQYI
+544 ASFNRMRQYI

-779 KNAFSIFFEEELDDN
+779 KNAFSIFFEEELDNN

>member
-1 LAQELDYAANKIVR
+1 
-15 VSLIHITNA
+15 
-24 ITMKKCLALL
+24 MKKCLALL

-69 EKSQG
+69 ESFQG
-74 TVTNVYGFY
+74 TITNIYGFY

-90 QYTFTVSYIGYES
+90 KYTFTVSYIGYES
-103 IEKTLALKESQTLD
+103 IVKTLTLKESQTLD
-117 FELTEATN
+117 FELKEATN
-125 QLAEVEVTAKRLDEN
+125 QLAEVEVTAKKLDEN

-404 LAFSWF
+404 VAFSWF

-438 DSNLVDIN
+438 DSNLVDIS

-464 WKVNNRMTI
+464 WKVNNRLTI
-473 RGGLRYSSFYNL
+473 RGGLRYSTFYNI
-485 GARDVVNYNPTANG
+485 GARNVVNYTPTANG
-499 TVRNDLITDTTNYSS
+499 TVRNDLITDTTSYASM
-514 REIIESFDG
+514 EIIEAFEG

-531 GINFKTTENTAIK
+531 GINFKATENTAVK

-590 NFKGGEWQL
+590 NFKDGEWQL
-599 SIETYYKSMR
+599 SVETYYKSMR

-640 EMQLDKKIGQLT
+640 EVQLDKKIGQLT
-652 GWVAYTYSRSQLQVD
+652 GWLAYTYSRSQLQVD

-672 EEWINLGNWY
+672 EEWINLGQWY
-682 SAAQDKPHDIAI
+682 SAAQDKPHDIAV

-715 KPYTYPEARSEFE
+715 KPYTYPEAKSEFE

-753 DVAIPNKKENGRKGS
+753 DIAVPNKKDNDLKGS
-768 WNFGVYNAYAR
+768 WNIGVYNAYAR

>member
-1 LAQELDYAANKIVR
+1 
-15 VSLIHITNA
+15 
-24 ITMKKCLALL
+24 MKKCLALL

-69 EKSQG
+69 ESFQG
-74 TVTNVYGFY
+74 TITNIYGFY

-90 QYTFTVSYIGYES
+90 KYTFTVSYIGYES
-103 IEKTLALKESQTLD
+103 IVKTLTLKESQTLD
-117 FELTEATN
+117 FELKEATN
-125 QLAEVEVTAKRLDEN
+125 QLAEVEVTAKKLDEN

-404 LAFSWF
+404 VAFSWF

-438 DSNLVDIN
+438 DSNLVDIS

-464 WKVNNRMTI
+464 WKVNNQLTI
-473 RGGLRYSSFYNL
+473 RGGLRYSTFYNI
-485 GARDVVNYNPTANG
+485 GARDVVNYTPTANG
-499 TVRNDLITDTTNYSS
+499 TVRNDLITDTTSYASM
-514 REIIESFDG
+514 EIIEAFEG

-531 GINFKTTENTAIK
+531 GINFKATENTAVK

-590 NFKGGEWQL
+590 NFKDGEWQL
-599 SIETYYKSMR
+599 SVETYYKSMR

-640 EMQLDKKIGQLT
+640 EVQLDKKIGQLT
-652 GWVAYTYSRSQLQVD
+652 GWLAYTYSRSQLQVD

-672 EEWINLGNWY
+672 EEWINLGQWY
-682 SAAQDKPHDIAI
+682 SAAQDKPHDIAV

-715 KPYTYPEARSEFE
+715 KPYTYPEAKSEFE
-728 GIIYPFALSRNN
+728 GIVYPFALSRNN

-753 DVAIPNKKENGRKGS
+753 DIAVPNKKDNDLKGS
-768 WNFGVYNAYAR
+768 WNIGVYNAYAR

>member
-1 LAQELDYAANKIVR
+1 
-15 VSLIHITNA
+15 
-24 ITMKKCLALL
+24 MKKWLAFLGL
-34 SILFFSTA
+34 AFTLTTQ
-42 YAQNVTL
+42 AQNVTL
-49 SGYIKDA
+49 SGYIRDA
-56 ANGEELINASIVN
+56 ASGEELISASIVN
-69 EKSQG
+69 ESRQG
-74 TVTNVYGFY
+74 TVTNIYGFY
-83 SLTLPEG
+83 SLTLPAGE
-90 QYTFTVSYIGYES
+90 YTFTISYIGYETMTKK
-103 IEKTLALKESQTLD
+103 INLNASQTVN
-117 FELTEATN
+117 FELKEATN
-125 QLAEVEVTAKRLDEN
+125 ELQEVQVTAKKLDEN

-155 IKAIPQFLGE
+155 IKTIPQFLGE

-197 NLILLDQAPVYNS
+197 NLILLDEAPVYNS

-238 FGGRLSSVLDVHQ
+238 FGGRLSSVLDVRQ
-251 KEGNTKEFAGTMG
+251 KEGNTKEYGGTVG

-270 RLMLEG
+270 RVMFEG
-276 PLVKDKASFM
+276 PIIQDKASFM

-297 LKASPNDDL
+297 LKASPNDDI
-306 NSIIANFYDLNAK
+306 NNIIANFYDLNAK
-319 VNYKFNDKSRL
+319 VNYKFSDKSRL

-349 DWGNLGLTGRWN
+349 NWGNLGLTGRWN
-361 YLITDK
+361 YLINDK

-390 KIDNIAFIKNQSNK
+390 KIDNVAYIKNQTNK
-404 LAFSWF
+404 IAFSWF
-410 PNAKHQVNYGAEAT
+410 PNASHQVNYGAEAT

-433 TLDYI
+433 TFDYI
-438 DSNLVDIN
+438 DSNLTDIN
-446 IELQNEYAVEPS
+446 IELQNEYAVEPAF
-458 LYIEDN
+458 YIEDN
-464 WKVNNRMTI
+464 WKVNNRLTI
-473 RGGLRYSSFYNL
+473 RGGVRYSSFYNF
-485 GARDVVNYNPTANG
+485 GERDVINYTPTANG
-499 TVRNDLITDTTNYSS
+499 TVRNDLIVDTTSYASG
-514 REIIESFDG
+514 ELIEGYDG
-523 LQGLEPRL
+523 LQGIEPRL
-531 GINFKTTENTAIK
+531 GINFKTTENSAIK
-544 ASYNRMRQYI
+544 ASYNRTRQYI

-572 GRYIDPG
+572 GRFIKPG
-579 TADQIALGWNR
+579 TADQVALGWNR
-590 NFKGGEWQL
+590 NFANGEWQL
-599 SIETYYKSMR
+599 SVETYYKTLR

-620 TGVDNIEVALMTG
+620 TGVDNIEVDLMTG
-633 RGRSYGL
+633 RGRSYGI
-640 EMQLDKKIGQLT
+640 EMQLDKKIGALT
-652 GWVAYTYSRSQLQVD
+652 GWIAYTYSRSELQVD

-672 EEWINLGNWY
+672 EEWINLGEWY
-682 SAAQDKPHDIAI
+682 RAAQDKPHDIAI

-753 DVAIPNKKENGRKGS
+753 DVKIPNKKNRDWEGS

-818 NLDF
+818 TLDF

>member
-1 LAQELDYAANKIVR
+1 
-15 VSLIHITNA
+15 
-24 ITMKKCLALL
+24 MKKCLALL
-34 SILFFSTA
+34 GILFFSTA

-69 EKSQG
+69 ESFQG
-74 TVTNVYGFY
+74 TITNIYGFY

-90 QYTFTVSYIGYES
+90 KYTFTVSYIGYES
-103 IEKTLALKESQTLD
+103 IVKTLTLKESQTLD
-117 FELTEATN
+117 FELKEATN
-125 QLAEVEVTAKRLDEN
+125 QLAEVEVTAKKLDEN

-404 LAFSWF
+404 VAFSWF

-438 DSNLVDIN
+438 DSNLVDIS

-464 WKVNNRMTI
+464 WKVNNRLTI
-473 RGGLRYSSFYNL
+473 RGGLRYSTFYNI
-485 GARDVVNYNPTANG
+485 GARDVVNYTPTANG
-499 TVRNDLITDTTNYSS
+499 TVRNDLITDTTSYASM
-514 REIIESFDG
+514 EIIEAFEG

-531 GINFKTTENTAIK
+531 GINFKATENTAVK

-590 NFKGGEWQL
+590 NFKDGEWQL
-599 SIETYYKSMR
+599 SVETYYKSMR

-640 EMQLDKKIGQLT
+640 EVQLDKKIGQLT
-652 GWVAYTYSRSQLQVD
+652 GWLAYTYSRSQLQVD

-672 EEWINLGNWY
+672 EEWINLGQWY
-682 SAAQDKPHDIAI
+682 SAAQDKPHDIAV

-715 KPYTYPEARSEFE
+715 KPYTYPEAKSEFE

-753 DVAIPNKKENGRKGS
+753 DIAIPNKKDNDLKGS
-768 WNFGVYNAYAR
+768 WNIGVYNAYAR

>member
-1 LAQELDYAANKIVR
+1 MSTRSFQGT
-15 VSLIHITNA
+15 ITN
-24 ITMKKCLALL
+24 I
-34 SILFFSTA
+34 
-42 YAQNVTL
+42 
-49 SGYIKDA
+49 
-56 ANGEELINASIVN
+56 
-69 EKSQG
+69 
-74 TVTNVYGFY
+74 YGFY

-90 QYTFTVSYIGYES
+90 KYTFTVSYIGYES
-103 IEKTLALKESQTLD
+103 IVKTLTLKESQTLD
-117 FELTEATN
+117 FELKEATN
-125 QLAEVEVTAKRLDEN
+125 QLAEVEVTAKKLDEN

-404 LAFSWF
+404 VAFSWF

-438 DSNLVDIN
+438 DSNLVDIS

-464 WKVNNRMTI
+464 WKVNNRLTI
-473 RGGLRYSSFYNL
+473 RGGLRYSTFYNI
-485 GARDVVNYNPTANG
+485 GARDVVNYTPTANG
-499 TVRNDLITDTTNYSS
+499 TVRNDLITDTTSYASM
-514 REIIESFDG
+514 EIIEAFEG

-531 GINFKTTENTAIK
+531 GINFKATENTAVK

-590 NFKGGEWQL
+590 NFKDGEWQL
-599 SIETYYKSMR
+599 SVETYYKSMR

-640 EMQLDKKIGQLT
+640 EVQLDKKIGQLT
-652 GWVAYTYSRSQLQVD
+652 GWLAYTYSRSQLQVD

-672 EEWINLGNWY
+672 EEWINLGQWY
-682 SAAQDKPHDIAI
+682 SAAQDKPHDIAV

-715 KPYTYPEARSEFE
+715 KPYTYPEAKSEFE

-753 DVAIPNKKENGRKGS
+753 DIAVPNKKDNDLKGS
-768 WNFGVYNAYAR
+768 WNIGVYNAYAR

>member
-1 LAQELDYAANKIVR
+1 
-15 VSLIHITNA
+15 
-24 ITMKKCLALL
+24 MKKWLAFLGL
-34 SILFFSTA
+34 AFTLTTQ
-42 YAQNVTL
+42 AQNVTL
-49 SGYIKDA
+49 SGYIRDA
-56 ANGEELINASIVN
+56 ASGEELISASIVN
-69 EKSQG
+69 ESRQG
-74 TVTNVYGFY
+74 TVTNIYGFY
-83 SLTLPEG
+83 SLTLPAGE
-90 QYTFTVSYIGYES
+90 YTFTISYIGYETMTKK
-103 IEKTLALKESQTLD
+103 INLNASQTVN
-117 FELTEATN
+117 FELKEATN
-125 QLAEVEVTAKRLDEN
+125 ELQEVQVTAKKLDEN

-155 IKAIPQFLGE
+155 IKTIPQFLGE

-197 NLILLDQAPVYNS
+197 NLILLDEAPVYNS

-238 FGGRLSSVLDVHQ
+238 FGGRLSSVLDVRQ
-251 KEGNTKEFAGTMG
+251 KEGNTKEYGGTVG

-270 RLMLEG
+270 RVMFEG
-276 PLVKDKASFM
+276 PIVQDKASFM
-286 IAGRRSYQDVL
+286 IAGRRSYQDIL
-297 LKASPNDDL
+297 LKASPNDDI
-306 NSIIANFYDLNAK
+306 NNIIANFYDLNAK
-319 VNYKFNDKSRL
+319 VNYKFSDKSRL

-349 DWGNLGLTGRWN
+349 NWGNLGLTGRWN
-361 YLITDK
+361 YLINDK

-390 KIDNIAFIKNQSNK
+390 KIDNVAYIKNQTNK
-404 LAFSWF
+404 IAFSWF
-410 PNAKHQVNYGAEAT
+410 PNASHQVNYGAEAT

-433 TLDYI
+433 TFDYI
-438 DSNLVDIN
+438 DSNLTDIN
-446 IELQNEYAVEPS
+446 IELQNEYAVEPAF
-458 LYIEDN
+458 YIEDN
-464 WKVNNRMTI
+464 WKVNNRLTI
-473 RGGLRYSSFYNL
+473 RGGVRYSSFYNF
-485 GARDVVNYNPTANG
+485 GERDVINYTPTANG
-499 TVRNDLITDTTNYSS
+499 TVRNDLIVDTTSYASG
-514 REIIESFDG
+514 ELIEGYDG
-523 LQGLEPRL
+523 LQGIEPRL
-531 GINFKTTENTAIK
+531 GINFKTTENSAIK
-544 ASYNRMRQYI
+544 ASYNRTRQYI

-572 GRYIDPG
+572 GRFIKPG
-579 TADQIALGWNR
+579 TADQVALGWNR
-590 NFKGGEWQL
+590 NFANGEWQL
-599 SIETYYKSMR
+599 SVETYYKTLR

-620 TGVDNIEVALMTG
+620 TGVDNIEVDLMTG
-633 RGRSYGL
+633 RGRSYGV
-640 EMQLDKKIGQLT
+640 EMQLDKKIGALT
-652 GWVAYTYSRSQLQVD
+652 GWIAYTYSRSELQVD

-672 EEWINLGNWY
+672 EEWINLGEWY
-682 SAAQDKPHDIAI
+682 RAAQDKPHDIAI

-753 DVAIPNKKENGRKGS
+753 DVKIPNKKNRDWEGS

-818 NLDF
+818 TLDF

>member
-1 LAQELDYAANKIVR
+1 
-15 VSLIHITNA
+15 
-24 ITMKKCLALL
+24 MKKCLALL

-90 QYTFTVSYIGYES
+90 KYTFTVSYIGYES
-103 IEKTLALKESQTLD
+103 IVKTLTLTESQTLD
-117 FELTEATN
+117 FELNEATN

-224 VRDLKLYKGGIPAP
+224 VRDLKLYKGGIPASY
-238 FGGRLSSVLDVHQ
+238 GGRLSSVLDVHQ

-319 VNYKFNDKSRL
+319 VNYKFNNKSRL

-404 LAFSWF
+404 VAFSWF

-424 VYDFEPFST
+424 IYDFEPFST

-458 LYIEDN
+458 FYIEDN
-464 WKVNNRMTI
+464 WKVNNRLTI
-473 RGGLRYSSFYNL
+473 RGGLRYSSFYNV
-485 GARDVVNYNPTANG
+485 GARNVVNYNPTANG
-499 TVRNDLITDTTNYSS
+499 TVRNDLIRDTTNYGPFAVRSNLQWNLSS
-514 REIIESFDG
+514 SQIIESFDG

-599 SIETYYKSMR
+599 SVETYYKSMR

>member
-1 LAQELDYAANKIVR
+1 
-15 VSLIHITNA
+15 
-24 ITMKKCLALL
+24 MKKCLALL
-34 SILFFSTA
+34 GILFFSTA
-42 YAQNVTL
+42 YAQHVTL

-69 EKSQG
+69 ESFQG
-74 TVTNVYGFY
+74 TITNIYGFY

-90 QYTFTVSYIGYES
+90 KYTFTVSYIGYES
-103 IEKTLALKESQTLD
+103 IVKTLTLKESQTLD
-117 FELTEATN
+117 FELKEATN
-125 QLAEVEVTAKRLDEN
+125 QLAEVEVTAKKLDEN

-404 LAFSWF
+404 VAFSWF

-438 DSNLVDIN
+438 DSNLVDIS

-464 WKVNNRMTI
+464 WKVNNRLTI
-473 RGGLRYSSFYNL
+473 RGGLRYSTFYNI
-485 GARDVVNYNPTANG
+485 GARDVVNYTPTANG
-499 TVRNDLITDTTNYSS
+499 TVRNDLITDTTSYASM
-514 REIIESFDG
+514 EIIEAFEG

-531 GINFKTTENTAIK
+531 GINFKATENTAVK

-590 NFKGGEWQL
+590 NFKDGEWQL
-599 SIETYYKSMR
+599 SVETYYKSMR

-640 EMQLDKKIGQLT
+640 EVQLDKKIGQLT
-652 GWVAYTYSRSQLQVD
+652 GWLAYTYSRSQLQVD

-672 EEWINLGNWY
+672 EEWINLGQWY
-682 SAAQDKPHDIAI
+682 SAAQDKPHDIAV

-715 KPYTYPEARSEFE
+715 KPYTYPEAKSEFE

-753 DVAIPNKKENGRKGS
+753 DIAVPNKKDNDLKGS
-768 WNFGVYNAYAR
+768 WNIGVYNAYAR

>member
-1 LAQELDYAANKIVR
+1 M
-15 VSLIHITNA
+15 T
-24 ITMKKCLALL
+24 
-34 SILFFSTA
+34 
-42 YAQNVTL
+42 
-49 SGYIKDA
+49 
-56 ANGEELINASIVN
+56 
-69 EKSQG
+69 
-74 TVTNVYGFY
+74 
-83 SLTLPEG
+83 
-90 QYTFTVSYIGYES
+90 
-103 IEKTLALKESQTLD
+103 LKESQTLD

-404 LAFSWF
+404 VAFSWF

-424 VYDFEPFST
+424 IYDFEPFST

-464 WKVNNRMTI
+464 WKVTNRLTI

-499 TVRNDLITDTTNYSS
+499 TVRNDLITDTTNYGS
-514 REIIESFDG
+514 REIIESFEG

-531 GINFKTTENTAIK
+531 GINYKATENTAIK

>member
-1 LAQELDYAANKIVR
+1 
-15 VSLIHITNA
+15 
-24 ITMKKCLALL
+24 MKKCLALL

-83 SLTLPEG
+83 SLTLPAG
-90 QYTFTVSYIGYES
+90 KYTFTVSYIGYES
-103 IEKTLALKESQTLD
+103 IEKTLTLKESQTLD

-779 KNAFSIFFEEELDDN
+779 KNAFCIFFEEELDDN

>member
-1 LAQELDYAANKIVR
+1 MKF
-15 VSLIHITNA
+15 LIRITNL

-69 EKSQG
+69 EKFQG
-74 TVTNVYGFY
+74 TVTNIYGFY

-90 QYTFTVSYIGYES
+90 KYTFTVSYIGYES
-103 IEKTLALKESQTLD
+103 IVKTLTLKESQTLD
-117 FELTEATN
+117 FELREATN
-125 QLAEVEVTAKRLDEN
+125 ELAEVEVTAKRLDEN

-238 FGGRLSSVLDVHQ
+238 YGGRLSSVLDVHQ

-404 LAFSWF
+404 VAFSWF

-438 DSNLVDIN
+438 DSNLVDIS

-464 WKVNNRMTI
+464 WKINNRLTI
-473 RGGLRYSSFYNL
+473 RGGLRYSTFYNI

-499 TVRNDLITDTTNYSS
+499 TVRNDLITDTTSYGSL
-514 REIIESFDG
+514 EIIEAFDG

-531 GINFKTTENTAIK
+531 GINFKSTENTAIK

-599 SIETYYKSMR
+599 SVETYYKSMR

-633 RGRSYGL
+633 RGRSYGV

-652 GWVAYTYSRSQLQVD
+652 GWIAYTYSRSQLQVD

-682 SAAQDKPHDIAI
+682 SAAQDKPHDIAV

-753 DVAIPNKKENGRKGS
+753 DIAVPNKKDNDLKGS
-768 WNFGVYNAYAR
+768 WNIGVYNAYAR

-818 NLDF
+818 TLDF

>member
-1 LAQELDYAANKIVR
+1 
-15 VSLIHITNA
+15 
-24 ITMKKCLALL
+24 M

-56 ANGEELINASIVN
+56 SNGEELINASIVN

-83 SLTLPEG
+83 SLTLPAG
-90 QYTFTVSYIGYES
+90 KYTFTVSYIGYES
-103 IEKTLALKESQTLD
+103 IEKTLTLKESQTLD

-404 LAFSWF
+404 VAFSWF

-424 VYDFEPFST
+424 IYDFEPFST

-458 LYIEDN
+458 IYIEDN
-464 WKVNNRMTI
+464 WKLNNRLTI

-499 TVRNDLITDTTNYSS
+499 TVRNDLITDTTNYGA
-514 REIIESFDG
+514 REIIESFEG

-531 GINFKTTENTAIK
+531 GINYKATENTAIK

-672 EEWINLGNWY
+672 EEWINLGDWY

-715 KPYTYPEARSEFE
+715 KPYTYPEAKSEFE